1 MALTFNDDLHARLNA
16 AVRSG
21 AAVVVDA
28 PDAAGQSLADLL
40 VRNRNDGKDLF
51 EGIRVFRGSKDPDV
65 DTGTFDANLKHA
77 TLHFALARGYAE
89 NANQNIGLVDKDTAG
104 IGVIGEYDLPADA
117 VFHRNFGLEGSADG
131 KHSPG
136 MSVNEAR
143 QQLQP
148 LVDAYAV
155 APNDGARREA
165 RQAVEAFCGTF
176 LYELALPASQEPTR
190 RWVAQHDDV
199 TSRLIQFDD
208 RGEVGSVLID
218 VVRARKHAVD
228 AFNAKPLLRELGQL
242 ARDESL
248 DAVRADLRS
257 TIAGAREMI
266 EAQLEVMRA
275 SDFAVRHTSVAQAI
289 AWRKDVQRNM
299 RIERLTNSGA
309 AVVHE
314 SAQLRAVAQVADA
327 ADSLVR
333 GAYDHAWQGKRQEIL
348 GVIEAGAA
356 KSEERATRKD
366 ALDVADASLA
376 KADSLLGRARSA
388 RDEAESE
395 HSVATVAHRTKLQ
408 SGFVGRLIYRFGGD
422 QQKAESQLIRLSS
435 GLNAKQDLCQR
446 IEKRREEISATANR
460 ERASLSKIDS
470 DLKGLEQT
478 LREHAREG
486 DLSRLTSAYRGGATA
501 LDGSGW
507 RNLLDDARVNIRQAD
522 LRLEESQAAASLMA
536 RVAARGLA
544 GVTGPDSPGKHAG
557 HTSNPS
563 SPDIEALTMT
573 LVERGEDPTLE
584 RIESLAATIDWSE
597 VQRGAANAPYR
608 DVLLAAIDG
617 VATRDAVAASVPTRA
632 PEPDNP
638 AEASVA
644 LDM

>member
-1 MALTFNDDLHARLNA
+1 MALTFNEDLHARLDA

-28 PDAAGQSLADLL
+28 PDAAGQSLAELL

-51 EGIRVFRGSKDPDV
+51 AGISVFRGSKDPDV
-65 DTGTFDANLKHA
+65 DTGTFVADRKHA
-77 TLHFALARGYAE
+77 TLHFAVARGYAE

-131 KHSPG
+131 KHGPG

-155 APNDGARREA
+155 APNDVARRAA
-165 RQAVEAFCGTF
+165 RQAIDAFCGTF
-176 LYELALPASQEPTR
+176 LYELALPVSQEPTR
-190 RWVAQHDDV
+190 RWVTQHDDV
-199 TSRLIQFDD
+199 NSRLIQFDD
-208 RGEVGSVLID
+208 RGKVGSVLID

-242 ARDESL
+242 ARDDSL

-257 TIAGAREMI
+257 TIARAGDMI

-275 SDFAVRHTSVAQAI
+275 SDFAVPHTSVAQAI

-309 AVVHE
+309 TVVHE
-314 SAQLRAVAQVADA
+314 NAQLRAVAQVADA

-366 ALDVADASLA
+366 ALDVADASSA
-376 KADSLLGRARSA
+376 KADNLLGRARSA

-395 HSVATVAHRTKLQ
+395 HSVASAAHRTKLQ
-408 SGFVGRLIYRFGGD
+408 SGLVGRLIYRFGGD
-422 QQKAESQLIRLSS
+422 QKRAESHLIRLLS
-435 GLNAKQDLCQR
+435 GLNAKQDLCER
-446 IEKRREEISATANR
+446 IEKRREAISVTVDR
-460 ERASLSKIDS
+460 ERASLSQIDS

-486 DLSRLTSAYRGGATA
+486 DLTRLTSAYRGGATA
-501 LDGSGW
+501 LDASGW
-507 RNLLDDARVNIRQAD
+507 KSLLDDARVNIRQAD
-522 LRLEESQAAASLMA
+522 VRLEESHAAASLMA

-544 GVTGPDSPGKHAG
+544 GVTGPGSPGKHAG
-557 HTSNPS
+557 HASNAS

-638 AEASVA
+638 AEAYVA